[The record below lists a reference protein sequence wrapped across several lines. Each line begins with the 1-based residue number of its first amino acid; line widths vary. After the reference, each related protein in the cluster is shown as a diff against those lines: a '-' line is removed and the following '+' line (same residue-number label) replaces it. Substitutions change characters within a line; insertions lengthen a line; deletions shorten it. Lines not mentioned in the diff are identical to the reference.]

1 MRRSSWLT
9 NAGDTVEDRMIDAP
23 DGKAIKKNNNKVSI
37 FTLMYTFCFRKVP
50 ATAPR
55 SPYKTLSA

>member
-23 DGKAIKKNNNKVSI
+23 DGKAIKKK
-37 FTLMYTFCFRKVP
+37 
-50 ATAPR
+50 
-55 SPYKTLSA
+55 